1 MKSSTI
7 VISLLAS
14 VATAQPFG
22 HFGHGH
28 GHQKRGHVHAHPH
41 KRDLVTEWVT
51 ETVYETAA
59 PVAPAAPAAPSS
71 PPAAVAGTSTS
82 GGYTGDLTYYTLGM
96 GACGFDDAGKDT
108 SDYIV
113 ALSHIVMGL
122 QSNGN
127 PMCNKKVAVSYGGKT
142 LTATCRDKCMGC
154 EADAIDGSEKL
165 FVDLFG
171 SLGVG
176 RGKVQWKFLD

>member
-1 MKSSTI
+1 
-7 VISLLAS
+7 
-14 VATAQPFG
+14 
-22 HFGHGH
+22 
-28 GHQKRGHVHAHPH
+28 
-41 KRDLVTEWVT
+41 
-51 ETVYETAA
+51 
-59 PVAPAAPAAPSS
+59 
-71 PPAAVAGTSTS
+71 
-82 GGYTGDLTYYTLGM
+82 M

-113 ALSHIVMGL
+113 ALSHIVMGP